1 MNTEKSYD
9 VGYSMANPIIVLEI
23 PHQMPPKAWVVR
35 GGEEEIIM
43 QAHVA
48 SDGFGYH
55 ILTEIQLIDC
65 YDVDEVPSDAL
76 KIARDEG
83 EVYDIN
89 GEWFA
94 KADAQSELDWAT
106 DVLFHDLSSG
116 HILYNEYD
124 LKFCV
129 EHLTHQGI
137 KALIALDHAR
147 DQIGDEWDGLS
158 KEMIF
163 EIISKQ
169 ADKMEAIDL
178 DQFET
183 RKEARDFV
191 EADFLSENDIDDR
204 NEEFSCV
211 VDRVEIQHE
220 RGDKLLEVLET
231 LGIAHHE
238 GDD

>member
-1 MNTEKSYD
+1 MTSL
-9 VGYSMANPIIVLEI
+9 IVLEI
-23 PHQMPPKAWVVR
+23 PADGVRVWVAR
-35 GGEEEIIM
+35 GEEEIIM
-43 QAHVA
+43 KAHQDVRP
-48 SDGFGYH
+48 SRDGYGYQ
-55 ILTEIQLIDC
+55 ILSETQLVDC
-65 YDVDEVPSDAL
+65 YDVGEAPSEAL
-76 KIARDEG
+76 KIAQEDG
-83 EVYDIN
+83 EVYEIN

-94 KADAQSELDWAT
+94 KTDAQSELDWAS

-116 HILYNEYD
+116 HILSNEED

-129 EHLTHQGI
+129 EHLMQQGI
-137 KALIALDHAR
+137 KAFIELGHAR

-169 ADKMEAIDL
+169 VVRMEAIDL

-191 EADFLSENDIDDR
+191 EADFLSEHDVDDR
-204 NEEFSCV
+204 HEEFSCV

-220 RGDKLLEVLET
+220 RGDKVDEVLGT
-231 LGIAHHE
+231 LGITHHE
-238 GDD
+238 GDEW

>member
-1 MNTEKSYD
+1 MTT
-9 VGYSMANPIIVLEI
+9 PIIVLEI
-23 PHQMPPKAWVVR
+23 PHQMPARAWIAW
-35 GGEEEIIM
+35 GGEEEIIS
-43 QAHVA
+43 QAHVV
-48 SDGFGYH
+48 SDGYGYH

-65 YDVDEVPSDAL
+65 YDVDEVPSEAL

-83 EVYDIN
+83 EVYQIN
-89 GEWFA
+89 EEWCA
-94 KADAQSELDWAT
+94 KADAQSEFDWAS

-137 KALIALDHAR
+137 KAFIELGHAR

-169 ADKMEAIDL
+169 ADKMEDIDL
-178 DQFET
+178 GQFESK
-183 RKEARDFV
+183 KEARDFV

-204 NEEFSCV
+204 HEEFSCV

-231 LGIAHHE
+231 LGISAYE

>member
-83 EVYDIN
+83 EVYDI
-89 GEWFA
+89 
-94 KADAQSELDWAT
+94 
-106 DVLFHDLSSG
+106 
-116 HILYNEYD
+116 
-124 LKFCV
+124 
-129 EHLTHQGI
+129 
-137 KALIALDHAR
+137 
-147 DQIGDEWDGLS
+147 
-158 KEMIF
+158 
-163 EIISKQ
+163 
-169 ADKMEAIDL
+169 
-178 DQFET
+178 
-183 RKEARDFV
+183 
-191 EADFLSENDIDDR
+191 
-204 NEEFSCV
+204 
-211 VDRVEIQHE
+211 
-220 RGDKLLEVLET
+220 
-231 LGIAHHE
+231 
-238 GDD
+238 

>member
-1 MNTEKSYD
+1 M
-9 VGYSMANPIIVLEI
+9 VNPIIVLEI
-23 PHQMPPKAWVVR
+23 PHQMPPKAWIAW

-43 QAHVA
+43 QAHVK
-48 SDGFGYH
+48 SEGFGYH

-65 YDVDEVPSDAL
+65 YDVDEVPSEAL
-76 KIARDEG
+76 KIAQEDG
-83 EVYDIN
+83 EVYFIN

-94 KADAQSELDWAT
+94 QADAQSELDWAT

-116 HILYNEYD
+116 HILYNEED

-129 EHLTHQGI
+129 ERLTHQGI

-191 EADFLSENDIDDR
+191 EADFLSDNGVDNR
-204 NEEFSCV
+204 HEEFSCV
-211 VDRVEIQHE
+211 VDRVQIQHE
-220 RGDKLLEVLET
+220 RGDKLLEVIDG
-231 LGIAHHE
+231 LGLSHYE